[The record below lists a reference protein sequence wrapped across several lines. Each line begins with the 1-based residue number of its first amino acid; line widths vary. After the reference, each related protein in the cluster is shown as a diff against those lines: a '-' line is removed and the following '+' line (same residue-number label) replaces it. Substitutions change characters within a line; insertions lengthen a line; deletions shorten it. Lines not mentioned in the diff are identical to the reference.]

1 MASTSIR
8 GKTQIK
14 DNTIDVG
21 RLELD
26 FTNGSDWNHS
36 DGANDAVITGGNS
49 PTNANDYTIKSYV
62 DNLVNGL
69 SWKAPV
75 KVIAVADEASLSG
88 LALTIDGVA
97 VDTDGDR
104 VLLTDQD
111 TATENG
117 VWLAHSGAWTRALDW
132 PTGDFAANYACFVE
146 QGTAYA
152 DTAWVV
158 TNDSGSDVIGTDT
171 LVWAKFSNITSGNT
185 RVFNEEP
192 TVTNGAAAI
201 AALSNLPVISNTERV
216 YLNGVRQREGAGN
229 DYTIV
234 LATGI
239 VTFTFNL
246 IAPGPA
252 SANDVVVVDY
262 EY

>member
-1 MASTSIR
+1 MAVTSIR

-14 DNTIDVG
+14 DNTVDVG

-26 FTNGSDWNHS
+26 FTGGSDWDHS
-36 DGANDAVITGGNS
+36 NGNNDAVITGGCT

-69 SWKAPV
+69 AWKEPV
-75 KVIAVADEASLSG
+75 KVIAIADEASLSG

-97 VDTDGDR
+97 VDTEGDR
-104 VLLTDQD
+104 VLLADQG
-111 TATENG
+111 TPTENG

-132 PTGDFAANYACFVE
+132 PSGGFAANYACFVE
-146 QGTAYA
+146 EGTAYA

-158 TNDSGSDVIGTDT
+158 TNNTGGDEIGSDT
-171 LVWAKFSNITSGNT
+171 LVWAKFSNVSAGNNH
-185 RVFNEEP
+185 VYSEEP
-192 TVTNGAAAI
+192 AVTNGAAAV
-201 AALSNLPVISNTERV
+201 AALSNLPVISGTERV

-234 LATGI
+234 LATGVI
-239 VTFTFNL
+239 TFTFNL
-246 IAPGPA
+246 TNPGPA
-252 SANDVVVVDY
+252 AAADVVMVDY